1 MEAQFAIPQEDH
13 DALLATP
20 HTVLPKYAARVHVAA
35 VEAAIGAVRQAFP
48 QLVHQVLE
56 QQRHASAAEQEFY
69 GRWPKLNTPE
79 GKQEAARLMQNYM
92 TLNKDRQ
99 ITREQAINDVGLMVH
114 AALRIPLDIP
124 GAPAAAAPAAP
135 APGAPVPSA
144 PPPPAQ
150 PGAAGGT
157 VRAPQPTVWDKVD
170 QELFTDD

>member
-48 QLVHQVLE
+48 ALVHQALE
-56 QQRHASAAEQEFY
+56 QQKTVSQTEEQFY
-69 GRWPKLNTPE
+69 AKWPKIATHPQ
-79 GKQEAARLMQNYM
+79 GKAEAARLMAAYVQ
-92 TLNKDRQ
+92 LNQGKV
-99 ITREQAINDVGLMVH
+99 TREQAMNDVGLMVH
-114 AALRIPLDIP
+114 TALQIPLDIP
-124 GAPAAAAPAAP
+124 GAPPPGTPASAAVPA
-135 APGAPVPSA
+135 A

-157 VRAPQPTVWDKVD
+157 VKAPTPTVWDKVD